1 MMLKISNIEQLLVP
15 SAIIVGSLITGLLLR
30 NWVLLFLQRLARKT
44 KWRFDDIVI
53 SALRSSVVFW
63 SLALGLY
70 VLIQTQGLSHDAT
83 ESFSKALG
91 VLVIFSV
98 TIFVSYVGTGVIEY
112 YQSVVTGLASAAS
125 LLKNVVRVAVY
136 SVGVLI
142 ILDDLHISIAPLL
155 TALGVGGLA
164 VGLGMQDTLSNFFA
178 GLQILAARQ
187 IQIGNYIKLSSGDEG
202 YVVDLNWRAT
212 IIKTLSG
219 NHVIIPNK
227 NMANLIVTNYQFPT
241 PGIEIGLEVFVD
253 YKSDLQKVEEV
264 TLEEARELQR
274 TVPGATKN
282 YEPSVRFT
290 KFGDSALYFSVNLR
304 VDTYAGQY
312 LVKHELIKR
321 LKRRYEKEMIV
332 IPFPIQTVLLNK
344 GLEKSRSKSV

>member
-1 MMLKISNIEQLLVP
+1 MLRISIIEQLLVP
-15 SAIIVGSLITGLLLR
+15 SVIIVGSLITGLLLR
-30 NWVLLFLQRLARKT
+30 NWVLFFLQRLARKK

-53 SALRSSVVFW
+53 GALRSSIVFW

-70 VLIQTQGLSHDAT
+70 VLIQTQGLSHEAM
-83 ESFSKALG
+83 ENFSRALG

-98 TIFVSYVGTGVIEY
+98 TISASYVGTGVIEY
-112 YQSVVTGLASAAS
+112 YQSVIAGLASAAS

-164 VGLGMQDTLSNFFA
+164 VGLGMQDTFSNFFA

-187 IQIGNYIKLSSGDEG
+187 IQIGDYIKLSSGEEG
-202 YVVDLNWRAT
+202 YVADLNWRAT
-212 IIKTLSG
+212 IIRTLSG
-219 NHVIIPNK
+219 NHVVVPNK
-227 NMANLIVTNYQFPT
+227 SMASLIVTNYQLPT
-241 PGIEIGLEVFVD
+241 AGIEIGLEIFVD

-264 TLEEARELQR
+264 TLEEASELQR

-282 YEPSVRFT
+282 YEPSVRYT
-290 KFGDSALYFSVNLR
+290 KFGDSAIYFSVNLR
-304 VDTYAGQY
+304 VDTYADQY
-312 LVKHELIKR
+312 LAKHELIKR
-321 LKRRYEKEMIV
+321 LKRRYERERIV
-332 IPFPIQTVLLNK
+332 IPFPIQSVFLNR
-344 GLEKSRSKSV
+344 GLERSRSKSV